1 VAIVCTAAYGVV
13 SRAMIKQGEV
23 EFTVHGIFSNVFY
36 VPYWFLYADAEDEKR
51 TLDGQ
56 ILK

>member
-51 TLDGQ
+51 TLDG
-56 ILK
+56 